1 MKEGES
7 FSKNKIK
14 LRFNGQRAQNTII
27 VTSIYWVIYVYYVI
41 TSYFNYDPSF
51 DMKIAPLIDI
61 HIKWSETFSY
71 IQLSLEITQSIVF
84 MQWFRRAYYNLHRNV
99 DNLAYTDGWA
109 VAGWLIPIINLYRPF
124 VITKELYIETERI
137 LEEKYSITF
146 KKTNITVLIIWWI
159 INVFSNITAWLII
172 FSVFFMNNK
181 EGIGIYYKLAS
192 INHILFIIVTLIH
205 LKIVK
210 NYSDMENLWK
220 KFEDKK
226 QTDEYDLDENE

>member
-1 MKEGES
+1 MET
-7 FSKNKIK
+7 

-159 INVFSNITAWLII
+159 INVFSIITAWLII

-220 KFEDKK
+220 KFEDTK